1 MARHKSDS
9 TEQQAAESFILAAV
23 AKRLSLEFDESAS
36 LGIGVKPDGI
46 DPRNKVVVEAYAR
59 VGPLKG
65 AQLHKVKGDLLKLAY
80 IEKKLGA
87 GWRKLMCF
95 GCHEAASFLLG
106 ASWAAEAARSFGI
119 EVIVE
124 PLPQE
129 QAQSVMAAQERQR
142 MVNPP

>member
-1 MARHKSDS
+1 M
-9 TEQQAAESFILAAV
+9 LAAV
-23 AKRLSLEFDESAS
+23 AKRLSLDFDDGAN

-80 IEKKLGA
+80 IDKKLGA
-87 GWRKLMCF
+87 GWRKIMCF
-95 GCHEAASFLLG
+95 GSHEAASYLLG
-106 ASWAAEAARSFGI
+106 TSWAAEAARSFGI

-124 PLPQE
+124 SLPLE
-129 QAQSVMAAQERQR
+129 QVQAVVAAQERQR